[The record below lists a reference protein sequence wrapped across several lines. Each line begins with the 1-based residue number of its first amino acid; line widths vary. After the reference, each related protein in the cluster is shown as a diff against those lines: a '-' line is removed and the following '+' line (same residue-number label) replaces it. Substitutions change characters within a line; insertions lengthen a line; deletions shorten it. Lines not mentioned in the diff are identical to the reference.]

1 MSKCL
6 FFTLTIFLTI
16 LNGVVLG
23 ILDESPVHYKQRN
36 VRGQAQK
43 KDPSPNDRELGGVVH
58 TYNDLYGKGASV
70 ARPVVTETVG
80 VYVDPVAIAEPL
92 PVPVPVPPVYYG
104 KGKGKA
110 YGYGAYGYGEYG
122 YGGYGYSGKGK
133 AKSNYYYQ
141 PPVAAVEPVVVA
153 RPVAVEAVVVAP
165 VQGKGAW

>member
-23 ILDESPVHYKQRN
+23 IDESPVHYKQRN

-43 KDPSPNDRELGGVVH
+43 DPSPNGRELGGVVH
-58 TYNDLYGKGASV
+58 TYNDLYGKGAYV
-70 ARPVVTETVG
+70 ATPVVTETVG
-80 VYVDPVAIAEPL
+80 VYVEPAAIAQ
-92 PVPVPVPPVYYG
+92 PVPVPPVYYG

-110 YGYGAYGYGEYG
+110 YGYGAYGYGGYG

-141 PPVAAVEPVVVA
+141 PPVAAVEPVAVV
-153 RPVAVEAVVVAP
+153 RPVTVEAVAVAP